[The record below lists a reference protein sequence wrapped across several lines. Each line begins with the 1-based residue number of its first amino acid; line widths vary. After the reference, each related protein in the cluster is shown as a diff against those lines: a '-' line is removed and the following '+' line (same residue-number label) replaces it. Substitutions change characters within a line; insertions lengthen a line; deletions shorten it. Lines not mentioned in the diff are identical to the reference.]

1 MTVINSVGTDMDTVV
16 KLKADAKQRSW
27 RTVLQGL
34 GATIVVGVLPLVNSA
49 IANGLDKVNWLALE
63 QSAATAAV
71 MAIISYLMAF
81 MRPVIVDVAGEP
93 AAKEVDAKIDEL
105 KQAIPAAFL
114 DLNDTVGLD
123 GFANPNDPEW
133 PVDELPQL

>member
-1 MTVINSVGTDMDTVV
+1 MAIVNSVGTDMDTVV

-49 IANGLDKVNWLALE
+49 IANGIDKVNWVALE

-81 MRPVIVDVAGEP
+81 MRPVIVDTAGEP
-93 AAKEVDAKIDEL
+93 AAKVVDEKIAEVEK
-105 KQAIPAAFL
+105 AIPDAVL
-114 DLNDTVGLD
+114 TLNEAIGLGD
-123 GFANPNDPEW
+123 FANPNAEW